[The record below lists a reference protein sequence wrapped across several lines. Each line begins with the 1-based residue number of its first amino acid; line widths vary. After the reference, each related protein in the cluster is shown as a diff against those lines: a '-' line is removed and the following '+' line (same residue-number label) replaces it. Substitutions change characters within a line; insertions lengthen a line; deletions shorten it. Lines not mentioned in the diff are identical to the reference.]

1 MIRITNLTKKFPVP
15 QSGGKNKIAVDNMN
29 LELNPGEIF
38 GILGPNGAG
47 KTTTIK
53 LISGLLKPST
63 GNITVCGYDVQENP
77 IEVKKNIGLLPDT
90 PFIYQK
96 LTGREFLE
104 FVCGIYNI
112 NCNDIDE
119 KLELFELKAHAD
131 ELVESYSHGMQ
142 QKLVLASIL
151 IRKPKVILLDEPL
164 VGLDPKS
171 ARLVKNIYYEMSKNG
186 TTIFLSTH
194 ILEIA
199 EKLCSRL
206 AIINKGKI
214 IALGTLNEL
223 KKQTVSESDLEDVF
237 FKLTENNADIRE

>member
-1 MIRITNLTKKFPVP
+1 MIKLTNLTKKFPGRR
-15 QSGGKNKIAVDNMN
+15 SANGKDKIAVDNIS
-29 LELNPGEIF
+29 LEIIPGEIF

-53 LISGLLKPST
+53 LISGLLKPSAGSVT
-63 GNITVCGYDVQENP
+63 ICEYDIQKNP
-77 IEVKKNIGLLPDT
+77 IEAKKNIGLLPDT

-112 NCNDIDE
+112 TCGDINIDID
-119 KLELFELKAHAD
+119 KNLELFELKDHAD
-131 ELVESYSHGMQ
+131 ELIESYSHGMQ

-171 ARLVKNIYYEMSKNG
+171 ARLVKNIYSEMSKNG

-214 IALGTLNEL
+214 IALGTLDEL
-223 KKQTVSESDLEDVF
+223 KKQSASKSDLEDVF
-237 FKLTENNADIRE
+237 FKLTE

>member
-1 MIRITNLTKKFPVP
+1 MIKLTGLTKKF
-15 QSGGKNKIAVDNMN
+15 KDKIAVDGMN
-29 LELNPGEIF
+29 LEIPSGEIF

-53 LISGLLKPST
+53 MISGLLKPTS
-63 GNITVCGYDVQENP
+63 GSVSVCGFDVQKNP
-77 IEVKKNIGLLPDT
+77 IEAKKIIGLLPDM
-90 PFIYQK
+90 PFVYQK

-104 FVCGIYNI
+104 FICGIYDSGCEKI
-112 NCNDIDE
+112 NE
-119 KLELFELKAHAD
+119 YLELFELKSAAD
-131 ELVESYSHGMQ
+131 ELIESYSHGMQ
-142 QKLVLASIL
+142 QKLVLAGIL

-171 ARLVKNIYYEMSKNG
+171 ARLVKSIYTEQSRKG

-206 AIINKGKI
+206 AIIDRGKI
-214 IALGTLNEL
+214 IALGTLGDL
-223 KKQTVSESDLEDVF
+223 KRQARTEKDLEDVF
-237 FKLTENNADIRE
+237 FKLTENV